1 MKQHIFFKDII
12 WDTIYYKTME
22 APFIVGTTDKYDTS
36 NFEKFT
42 ELPLKKSSRNLYA
55 AEFARIEAR
64 PDAVT
69 FE

>member
-1 MKQHIFFKDII
+1 
-12 WDTIYYKTME
+12 ME